1 MKLIFI
7 QANNKHRFT
16 ILPPQVGRDEMKTW
30 KNGRDCGWR
39 MCLRV
44 GVRACVRAKENSSL

>member
-30 KNGRDCGWR
+30 QNGRDCGWR

-44 GVRACVRAKENSSL
+44 CVRACVRAKENSSL